1 MAINETNFRQTMR
14 FWTTG
19 VTVVSTAYDGVRHG
33 LTVSSFTS
41 VSATP
46 PVVLVSINQGAR
58 THQLIK
64 QSGVFAVSILEKSQK
79 GISDKFA
86 GLIPD
91 VEDRFAGIETK
102 ILLTGSPAIP
112 GSVAYF
118 DCKVINTLVVGN
130 NTVFF
135 GEVLDAEFHE
145 DKKPLLYSNRTY
157 KTLQK

>member
-1 MAINETNFRQTMR
+1 MTINETIFRQSMR

-19 VTVVSTAYDGVRHG
+19 VTVVSTTYNGIRHG

-41 VSATP
+41 VSAVP
-46 PVVLVSINQGAR
+46 PVVLVSINQGSR

-79 GISDKFA
+79 VISEKFA

-91 VEDRFAGIETK
+91 VDDRFAGMEVKT
-102 ILLTGSPAIP
+102 LVTGAPFIA

-118 DCKVINTLVVGN
+118 DCKVINNLEVGN

-135 GEVLDAEFHE
+135 GEVLGAEYQE
-145 DKKPLLYSNRTY
+145 GLKPLLYSNRAY
-157 KTLQK
+157 KTLHK

>member
-1 MAINETNFRQTMR
+1 MSINETNFRQTMR

-64 QSGVFAVSILEKSQK
+64 QSGVFGVSILEKSQK

-91 VEDRFAGIETK
+91 VEDRFAGVEIKT
-102 ILLTGSPAIP
+102 LVTGSPFIA

-118 DCKVINTLVVGN
+118 DCKVINTLEVGN
-130 NTVFF
+130 NSVFF
-135 GEVLDAEFHE
+135 GEVLSAEYQE
-145 DKKPLLYSNRTY
+145 DMKPLLYSNRAY
-157 KTLQK
+157 KTLHK